1 MTTVYLKHKILKVKL
16 KKEILWFMVN
26 KVTLGLFFIL
36 VYGLCI
42 YFFVTGSIKEK
53 MILIIIATFVAFF
66 HYLQRKNFNRQKN

>member
-1 MTTVYLKHKILKVKL
+1 
-16 KKEILWFMVN
+16 MVN